1 MTMDTFMIP
10 DLPLLDNDLNL
21 DKNTIMIMLERML
34 IIRYTEQRI
43 AQRVEQRKI
52 CTPCH
57 LYVGQE
63 ASAVGICFAL
73 KDTDYVFST
82 HRSHGH
88 FLAKGGKLNELFGEI
103 YCRKTGCSGGR
114 GGSMHLCDPS
124 IGLLGSSSI
133 VAGCLGIGLGPAFKS
148 KVFGE
153 EHISVIFHGDCVP
166 EEGIWHE
173 SLNFAAVKKLPVLY
187 VCENNLYAASAPL
200 ADRRLNDNIPEVAK
214 AHGLHTEIVDGNDI
228 FAVNKAAAEAVER
241 IHRGDGPQFIETR
254 TYRWLGHVGY
264 RDDIDVGLRNAEE
277 LAHWKERCPIKNLE
291 RKMLSDKM
299 CTEIE
304 LGRLHEEVEKMV
316 DNAEELAISAEKPYS
331 ETLLRNVYS
340 KGVITG

>member
-1 MTMDTFMIP
+1 MIANTFMIP
-10 DLPLLDNDLNL
+10 ELPLLNNDLNL
-21 DKNTIMIMLERML
+21 DKDTIMAMLDRML

-43 AQRVEQRKI
+43 AERVEQRKI

-73 KDTDYVFST
+73 KETDYVFST

-148 KVFGE
+148 KVLGE

-187 VCENNLYAASAPL
+187 VCENNLYAASAPIT
-200 ADRRLNDNIPEVAK
+200 DRRLKDNISEVAK
-214 AHGLHTEIVDGNDI
+214 AHGLHTEIVDGNDV
-228 FAVNKAAAEAVER
+228 FDVNKAAIKAIEK
-241 IHRGDGPQFIETR
+241 IHKGEGPQFIEVR

-277 LAHWKERCPIKNLE
+277 LSHWKERCPIKNLE
-291 RKMLSDKM
+291 QKLLSIKM
-299 CTEIE
+299 CTQTE
-304 LGRLHEEVEKMV
+304 LCSLHEKVQETV
-316 DNAEELAISAEKPYS
+316 NHAERVAISAEEPDL

-340 KGVITG
+340 KGVIVG